1 MLFSILKKIKFK
13 GKIDFIDYKGNKH
26 SFGQA
31 EPYSKVR
38 FTNKSIE
45 RKLVRNPGLYLGE
58 GYMNKEIVIEAG
70 TIEDFINVI
79 TFSYDDYIN
88 HNSAFRMYKK
98 ILSFC
103 KPFQQINRLVQSK
116 NNVAHHYDLNEDL
129 YRLML
134 DKDMQYSCAYFH
146 NENISLEQAQTDK
159 KKHIIEKLQIKDHME
174 VLDIGCGWGG
184 MAFEIARQSQC
195 EITGISL
202 SENQINYCNKKAK
215 ELKLDNQ
222 VHFELCDYRKV
233 KGKFQKIVSVG
244 AFEHF
249 GKKFYKTFFQKVH
262 DVLTDDGISL
272 LHTIGSVNPPGPV
285 QPFIQKRIFPGGI
298 TPSLSDLVKPIEKTG
313 LIIADCETL
322 IHHYD
327 KTLRAWL
334 KRFLKNKE
342 KAKSLHNRE
351 FVRMWE
357 CYLSMCSAAFNFK
370 DLVVYQLQ
378 LVKNFTAL
386 PSNRRNYIYQ

>member
-31 EPYSKVR
+31 GPYSKVR

-79 TFSYDDYIN
+79 TMSYYDYMN
-88 HNSAFRMYKK
+88 HNSVFRMYEK
-98 ILSFC
+98 ILSFF

-134 DKDMQYSCAYFH
+134 DKDMQYSCAYFY

-159 KKHIIEKLQIKDHME
+159 KKHIIEKLQIKDDME

-184 MAFEIARQSQC
+184 IALQIAKDTGARVKG
-195 EITGISL
+195 ITL
-202 SENQINYCNKKAK
+202 SENQLATAQRRAQAEGLNEKVKFS
-215 ELKLDNQ
+215 LQ
-222 VHFELCDYRKV
+222 DYRHEKY
-233 KGKFQKIVSVG
+233 KYDRILSVG
-244 AFEHF
+244 MFEHVGVSYF
-249 GKKFYKTFFQKVH
+249 PEFFSKTYDLLK
-262 DVLTDDGISL
+262 DSGIFL
-272 LHTIGSVNPPGPV
+272 LHTIGQRGKPV
-285 QPFIQKRIFPGGI
+285 ATSPWIRKYIFPGGYIPTLSEI
-298 TPSLSDLVKPIEKTG
+298 TKVTEKYNINITDIEILRMHYAHTLSHWYKRTMDNKKE
-313 LIIADCETL
+313 IIKMFDE
-322 IHHYD
+322 
-327 KTLRAWL
+327 
-334 KRFLKNKE
+334 RFL
-342 KAKSLHNRE
+342 
-351 FVRMWE
+351 RMWE
-357 CYLSMCSAAFNFK
+357 FYLLISKYSFVNMGN
-370 DLVVYQLQ
+370 VVYQIQ
-378 LVKNFTAL
+378 IAKNIHNL
-386 PSNRRNYIYQ
+386 PLTRNYIYN

>member
-31 EPYSKVR
+31 GPYSKVR

-88 HNSAFRMYKK
+88 HNSSFRMYKK

-159 KKHIIEKLQIKDHME
+159 KKHIIEKLQIKDDME

-184 MAFEIARQSQC
+184 MALQIAKDTGARVKG
-195 EITGISL
+195 ITLSKNQLATAQRRAQAEGLNEKVKFSL
-202 SENQINYCNKKAK
+202 Q
-215 ELKLDNQ
+215 
-222 VHFELCDYRKV
+222 DYRHEKY
-233 KGKFQKIVSVG
+233 KYDRIVSVG
-244 AFEHF
+244 MFEHVGASHF
-249 GKKFYKTFFQKVH
+249 PEFFSKTYDLLK
-262 DVLTDDGISL
+262 DSGIFL
-272 LHTIGSVNPPGPV
+272 LHTIGKRGKPV
-285 QPFIQKRIFPGGI
+285 ATSPFIRKYIFPGGYI
-298 TPSLSDLVKPIEKTG
+298 PSLSEITKVTEIYNMNITDIEILRMHYAHTLSHWYKRTMDNKKE
-313 LIIADCETL
+313 IIKMFDE
-322 IHHYD
+322 
-327 KTLRAWL
+327 
-334 KRFLKNKE
+334 RFL
-342 KAKSLHNRE
+342 
-351 FVRMWE
+351 RMWE
-357 CYLSMCSAAFNFK
+357 FYLLISKYSFVNMGN
-370 DLVVYQLQ
+370 VVYQIQ
-378 LVKNFTAL
+378 IAKNIHNL
-386 PSNRRNYIYQ
+386 PLTRNYIYN

>member
-31 EPYSKVR
+31 GPYSKVR

-79 TFSYDDYIN
+79 TMSYDDYLN
-88 HNSAFRMYKK
+88 HNSAFRMYEK
-98 ILSFC
+98 ILSFF

-159 KKHIIEKLQIKDHME
+159 KKHIIEKLQIKDDME

-184 MAFEIARQSQC
+184 IALQIAKDTGARVKG
-195 EITGISL
+195 ITL
-202 SENQINYCNKKAK
+202 SENQLATAQRRAQAEGLNEKVKFS
-215 ELKLDNQ
+215 LQ
-222 VHFELCDYRKV
+222 DYRHEK
-233 KGKFQKIVSVG
+233 
-244 AFEHF
+244 
-249 GKKFYKTFFQKVH
+249 YK
-262 DVLTDDGISL
+262 
-272 LHTIGSVNPPGPV
+272 
-285 QPFIQKRIFPGGI
+285 
-298 TPSLSDLVKPIEKTG
+298 
-313 LIIADCETL
+313 
-322 IHHYD
+322 
-327 KTLRAWL
+327 
-334 KRFLKNKE
+334 
-342 KAKSLHNRE
+342 
-351 FVRMWE
+351 
-357 CYLSMCSAAFNFK
+357 
-370 DLVVYQLQ
+370 
-378 LVKNFTAL
+378 
-386 PSNRRNYIYQ
+386 